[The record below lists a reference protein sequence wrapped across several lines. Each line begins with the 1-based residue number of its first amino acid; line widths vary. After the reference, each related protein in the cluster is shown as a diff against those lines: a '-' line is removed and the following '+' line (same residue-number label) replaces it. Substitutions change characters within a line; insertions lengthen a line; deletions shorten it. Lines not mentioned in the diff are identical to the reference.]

1 MEGQNI
7 LYGNVDDLKQIRGMV
22 EARIKVREE
31 IAFLGNEKVRLEK
44 DIKAEEKILADNI
57 ENTLRKRREQV
68 VANFDRELEK
78 SQERL
83 KKVRTARGKAKDR
96 KIEERIKE
104 ETAELV
110 MENKNIH
117 EEIRTFF
124 KQKGMPPVCDSGLIY
139 TLYFPNSTKQLAI
152 MVLTF
157 IMGIFVCPFFFV
169 SLFSSG
175 VFTGILVYMLTLVV
189 FLGIYILGYN
199 YTRVRHK
206 EAFIDMRVKRNAI
219 RKNIGRIN
227 RIKKSIK
234 KDKDE
239 EQYGLHEYDE
249 DIEEIEEDINDI
261 VEKKNKVLAD
271 FEKTTKND
279 ICEEITN
286 RDMPKIDAIKKKH
299 TENSLKLKEL
309 EQKQKDMSI
318 NLSTN
323 YGPYLGEENMTI
335 DRIDM
340 LVALIEK
347 GDASNIG
354 DAVNLLKNTPKK

>member
-7 LYGNVDDLKQIRGMV
+7 LYGNVDDLKQIRGIV
-22 EARIKVREE
+22 EARGKVRDE
-31 IAFLGNEKVRLEK
+31 INFLNNEKVRLDK
-44 DIKAEEKILADNI
+44 DIKAEEKLLADNI

-68 VANFDRELEK
+68 VCNFDKELEK

-83 KKVRTARGKAKDR
+83 KKVRTARDKAKGE

-110 MENKNIH
+110 TENKNIH

-124 KQKGMPPVCDSGLIY
+124 KQKGIPTICDSGILY
-139 TLYFPNSTKQLAI
+139 TLYFPNTTKQLAI
-152 MVLTF
+152 IALTF
-157 IMGIFVCPFFFV
+157 IVGLFVLPFLIT
-169 SLFSSG
+169 SLFTSG
-175 VFTGILVYMLTLVV
+175 VFFGILAYMLTMAAFIGL
-189 FLGIYILGYN
+189 YILGYN

-219 RKNIGRIN
+219 RKNIGKIN

-234 KDKDE
+234 RDKDE

-249 DIEEIEEDINDI
+249 DIEEIEDDINDI
-261 VEKKNKVLAD
+261 VAKKNKVLAD

-279 ICEEITN
+279 ICEEITK
-286 RDMPKIDAIKKKH
+286 RDMPKIDAIRKKAS
-299 TENSLKLKEL
+299 ENSLKLKEL

-323 YGPYLGEENMTI
+323 YGPYLGEENMTVE
-335 DRIDM
+335 RIDM
-340 LVALIEK
+340 LTSLIESEE
-347 GDASNIG
+347 ASNIG

>member
-7 LYGNVDDLKQIRGMV
+7 LYGNIEDLQQVRGIV
-22 EARIKVREE
+22 EARVKVRDE
-31 IAFLGNEKVRLEK
+31 IDFLNNEKIRLEK

-68 VANFDRELEK
+68 VANFDKELEK

-83 KKVRTARGKAKDR
+83 KKVRNAREKAKSQ
-96 KIEERIKE
+96 KVEERIKE

-124 KQKGMPPVCDSGLIY
+124 KRKGVPTFCDSDVVY
-139 TLYFPNSTKQLAI
+139 TLYFPNTTRQLA
-152 MVLTF
+152 VVALTF
-157 IMGIFVCPFFFV
+157 LFGIFGLPFLAT
-169 SLFSSG
+169 SLLTNG
-175 VFTGILVYMLTLVV
+175 VFTGILVYMLTMAA
-189 FLGIYILGYN
+189 FLGLYILGYN

-206 EAFIDMRVKRNAI
+206 EAFIDMRVRRNAI
-219 RKNIGRIN
+219 RKNNGRIK

-239 EQYGLHEYDE
+239 EQYGLKEYDE

-271 FEKTTKND
+271 FEKTTKNE
-279 ICEEITN
+279 ICEEITK
-286 RDMPKIDAIKKKH
+286 RDMPKIDGLKK
-299 TENSLKLKEL
+299 TASENALRLKEL

-323 YGPYLGEENMTI
+323 YGPYLGEENMTVE
-335 DRIDM
+335 RIDM

-347 GDASNIG
+347 GEASNIG
-354 DAVNLLKNTPKK
+354 DAVNLLKNSAKK